1 MLTVF
6 GAGDGPRQDV
16 TLGCQTL
23 PLGILE
29 AVPSLRII
37 LVRPKEPANVGSSA
51 RAMKNFG
58 LSELFLVAPQRRVD
72 RSPNSPAYALASHAG
87 DVLDNATHCDTLA
100 EAVAGLKLV
109 LGTTARPRA
118 AEGQKVY
125 TLRAAA
131 QALPAE
137 GVGVVFGPEDFG
149 LSNDDLAHCQGYIQI
164 PTAAYASLN
173 LAQAVGVV
181 AYEWFTTHAEATQA
195 PDLTDLAPRDELEP
209 FYSQLLETLHL
220 IGYTDAQRSA
230 SADRLF
236 RGVFDRAG
244 LSSREVLALRGLC
257 RQIVWA
263 VRKGSGE

>member
-1 MLTVF
+1 MSCYERES
-6 GAGDGPRQDV
+6 ARRKSPP
-16 TLGCQTL
+16 L
-23 PLGILE
+23 PAPGRRFILE
-29 AVPSLRII
+29 AVPGPRII

-58 LSELFLVAPQRRVD
+58 LDELSLVAPQRRIGKT
-72 RSPNSPAYALASHAG
+72 AYALASHAG
-87 DVLDNATHCDTLA
+87 EVLDNAVHCDTLA

-125 TLRAAA
+125 TLREAA

-181 AYEWFTTHAEATQA
+181 AYEWFTAHAETTHAPT
-195 PDLTDLAPRDELEP
+195 LTDLAPRDELEP
-209 FYSQLLETLHL
+209 FYAQLLETLHL
-220 IGYTDAQRSA
+220 IGYTDAGRER

-257 RQIVWA
+257 RQMVWA
-263 VRKGSGE
+263 VKNSDE

>member
-1 MLTVF
+1 MP
-6 GAGDGPRQDV
+6 G
-16 TLGCQTL
+16 
-23 PLGILE
+23 
-29 AVPSLRII
+29 LRII
-37 LVRPKEPANVGSSA
+37 LVRPKEPANVGACA

-58 LSELFLVAPQRRVD
+58 LSDLFLVAPQRRVGATA
-72 RSPNSPAYALASHAG
+72 RALASHAG
-87 DVLDNATHCDTLA
+87 DVLEEAVYCDTLE
-100 EAVAGLKLV
+100 EAVTDLKLV

-125 TLRAAA
+125 TLRESATT
-131 QALPAE
+131 LPAE
-137 GVGVVFGPEDFG
+137 DVGMMFGPEDFG

-173 LAQAVGVV
+173 LAQAVGLV
-181 AYEWFTTHAEATQA
+181 AYEWFVAHTEAATA
-195 PDLTDLAPRDELEP
+195 PQTLTDLAPRDELEP
-209 FYSQLLETLHL
+209 FYTQLLDTLHL
-220 IGYTDAQRSA
+220 IGYTDAQRER

-263 VRKGSGE
+263 VKNSGEG